1 MTDSIFSA
9 SAKHLYLIDGSGF
22 IFRAYHALPPMTRH
36 DGTPINAVMGFSNML
51 FKLLKDLD
59 DNARPSHLACIFDRA
74 RKTFRNDI
82 YPEYKAHRPP
92 APEDLVP
99 QFPIIHEAVKAFNI
113 PAIDA
118 AGFEADDIIATY
130 ARLAEAEGFTVTI
143 VSSDKDLMQLVGDKI
158 EMFDSMKNRRIGPD
172 EVFEKFGVGP
182 EKVIEVQALSGD
194 AADNVPGVPG
204 VGMET
209 ASIVISRF
217 SLEEILN
224 LNEASLQIVI
234 TLVKKELQQLED
246 DIHSL
251 VGHKFKITSAEETG
265 VAFFETLGLKG
276 GKKNDKGKYKLIN
289 TETLKHMTAEGLEVA
304 AKLME
309 FRRLRKCPNIIEKI
323 RDDADMARISR
334 ELVTLKCDVPD
345 LPDIETLRLKDIDPE
360 TILPFLEEQGF
371 RSLQGKVLSHMDA
384 DVSASYQASATAA
397 PEEIDYETVTTMD
410 QLNRWI
416 SDISAA
422 FQVTIDT
429 ETTSLNAMRAKLVG
443 ISLSIT
449 SGVACYIPLSH
460 KTVVAG
466 ELDFGDNNAPEQLP
480 MDQVLAALKPL
491 LEDPAILKIGQNIK
505 YDYLILSK
513 HDIHISPL
521 DDTMLI
527 SYALD
532 AGVNRHGMDDL
543 AKLHLDHDCIPF
555 KEICGTGK
563 NKITFDQ
570 VPLDKAT
577 DYAAEDADITGR
589 LHRLLK
595 PRLAAEG
602 MTTVY
607 ETLDR
612 PLVGVLAN
620 MEKEG
625 ILVDRAMLHRLSN
638 DFAERLSVLEKE
650 IHQLAGKEFN
660 IASPKQLGE
669 LLFVDM
675 GLPGGKKNKSG
686 GYGTNV
692 DVMEGLAN
700 DGHVL
705 PARVLDWRQL
715 AKLKSTYTDALQNE
729 INADTG
735 RIHTSYSLAST
746 TTGRLSSNDPNLQN
760 IPIRTEE
767 GRKIRRAFI
776 PKAGHKFLAA
786 DYSQIEL
793 RLLAHIADL
802 DSLKQAFRDGIDIHA
817 MTASEVFGVPIEGMD
832 PIVRRQAKAINFGII
847 YGISAFGLA
856 RQLGIGNAE
865 AKQFIET
872 YFERF
877 PGIRTYMEE
886 TKDFCRKHGY
896 VETIF
901 GRRCHI
907 ASINDK
913 NGMRR
918 SFGERAAINA
928 PIQGAAADVIRRA
941 MIQMPEALRSAGLEA
956 KMLLQVHDELVFEVP
971 EDQMDQTIPVVK
983 AVMEGAALPAI
994 EISVPLTVDCGVGNN
1009 WDEAH

>member
-1 MTDSIFSA
+1 MTDSTL
-9 SAKHLYLIDGSGF
+9 KHLYLIDGSGF

-51 FKLLKDLD
+51 FKMLKDLD
-59 DNARPSHLACIFDRA
+59 DAERPSHLACIFDRA

-82 YPEYKAHRPP
+82 YPDYKAHRPP

-99 QFPIIHEAVKAFNI
+99 QFPIIREAVTAFNV
-113 PAIDA
+113 PAIDKE
-118 AGFEADDIIATY
+118 GFEADDIIATY
-130 ARLAEAEGFTVTI
+130 ARDAEAMGFKVTI
-143 VSSDKDLMQLVGDKI
+143 VSSDKDLMQLVGDRVT
-158 EMFDSMKNRRIGPD
+158 MFDSMKNRHIGPA
-172 EVFEKFGVGP
+172 EVVEKFGVGP
-182 EKVIEVQALSGD
+182 DKVIEIQALAGD
-194 AADNVPGVPG
+194 SADNVPGVPG
-204 VGMET
+204 IGVKT
-209 ASIVISRF
+209 AALLI
-217 SLEEILN
+217 
-224 LNEASLQIVI
+224 NEYGDL
-234 TLVKKELQQLED
+234 
-246 DIHSL
+246 
-251 VGHKFKITSAEETG
+251 
-265 VAFFETLGLKG
+265 ETLLARAGEIKQN
-276 GKKNDKGKYKLIN
+276 KRRENLI
-289 TETLKHMTAEGLEVA
+289 
-304 AKLME
+304 E
-309 FRRLRKCPNIIEKI
+309 F
-323 RDDADMARISR
+323 ADLARISR
-334 ELVTLKCDVPD
+334 ELVTLRTDVPD
-345 LPDIETLRLKDIDPE
+345 LPDIDTLTVKDIEAEDV
-360 TILPFLEEQGF
+360 LPFLEEQGF
-371 RSLQGKVLSHMDA
+371 RSLQVKVLSHMGSE
-384 DVSASYQASATAA
+384 VQAAHATSQTVA
-397 PEEIDYETVTTMD
+397 PEVGDIDYETVTTLA
-410 QLNRWI
+410 QLHGWMAEI
-416 SDISAA
+416 TAA
-422 FQVTIDT
+422 YQVTIDT

-449 SGVACYIPLSH
+449 AGKACYIPLAH
-460 KTVVAG
+460 TTVVAG
-466 ELDFGDNNAPEQLP
+466 ELDFGDTAAPDQL
-480 MDQVLAALKPL
+480 DLEEVLSLLKPI
-491 LEDPAILKIGQNIK
+491 LENPAILKIGQNIK
-505 YDYLILSK
+505 YDYLILAK
-513 HDIHISPL
+513 HGIHIQPL
-521 DDTMLI
+521 DDTMLL
-527 SYALD
+527 SYVLD
-532 AGVNRHGMDDL
+532 AGVNHHGMDEL
-543 AKLHLDHDCIPF
+543 AKLHLDHNCIPF
-555 KEICGTGK
+555 KEVCGTGK
-563 NKITFDQ
+563 KQITFDQ

-577 DYAAEDADITGR
+577 DYAAEDADITSR
-589 LHRLLK
+589 LYRLLK

-612 PLVGVLAN
+612 PMVPVLAA
-620 MEKEG
+620 MEQEG
-625 ILVDRAMLHRLSN
+625 ILVDRLILHRLSN
-638 DFAERLSVLEKE
+638 DFAERLGVLKTE
-650 IHQLAGKEFN
+650 IHGLAGREFN

-669 LLFVDM
+669 ILFDEM
-675 GLPGGKKNKSG
+675 GLPGGKKTKSG
-686 GYGTNV
+686 GYSTNV

-705 PARVLDWRQL
+705 PARILDWRQL

-776 PKAGHKFLAA
+776 PKPGHKFLAA

-802 DSLKQAFRDGIDIHA
+802 DSLKAAFRDGIDIHA
-817 MTASEVFGVPIEGMD
+817 MTASQVFGVSIEGMD
-832 PIVRRQAKAINFGII
+832 PLIRRQAKAINFGII

-856 RQLGIGNAE
+856 RQLGISNGE
-865 AKQFIET
+865 AKQFIDT

-877 PGIRTYMEE
+877 PGIRQYMED

-941 MIQMPEALRSAGLEA
+941 MIRMPDALRQAGLDA

-971 EDQMDQTIPVVK
+971 EDQMDRTLPLVK
-983 AVMEGAALPAI
+983 EIMEQAALPAL
-994 EISVPLTVDCGVGNN
+994 EITVPLTVDCGVGDN

>member
-1 MTDSIFSA
+1 MTVSKL
-9 SAKHLYLIDGSGF
+9 KHLYLIDGSGF
-22 IFRAYHALPPMTRH
+22 IFRAFHALPAMTRH

-99 QFPIIHEAVKAFNI
+99 QFAIIREAVEAFNV
-113 PAIDA
+113 PAIDSD
-118 AGFEADDIIATY
+118 GFEADDIIATY
-130 ARLAEAEGFTVTI
+130 ARLAEAEGFIVTI

-158 EMFDSMKNRRIGPD
+158 NMFDGMKNKFIGSD
-172 EVFEKFGVGP
+172 EVFEKFGVAP
-182 EKVIEVQALSGD
+182 DKVIDIQSLAGD
-194 AADNVPGVPG
+194 SSDNVPGVPG
-204 VGMET
+204 IGVKT
-209 ASIVISRF
+209 AALLITEYGDLDCLLARAGEIKQNKRRENLIEFANLARVSR
-217 SLEEILN
+217 
-224 LNEASLQIVI
+224 
-234 TLVKKELQQLED
+234 D
-246 DIHSL
+246 
-251 VGHKFKITSAEETG
+251 
-265 VAFFETLGLKG
+265 
-276 GKKNDKGKYKLIN
+276 
-289 TETLKHMTAEGLEVA
+289 
-304 AKLME
+304 
-309 FRRLRKCPNIIEKI
+309 
-323 RDDADMARISR
+323 
-334 ELVTLKCDVPD
+334 LVTLSTDVPG
-345 LPDIETLRLKDIDPE
+345 LPDLETLAVKDIDAE
-360 TILPFLEEQGF
+360 MILPFLDAQGF
-371 RSLQGKVLSHMDA
+371 RSLQGKVLSHMGPSDPSSLSGIS
-384 DVSASYQASATAA
+384 DISPSDIS
-397 PEEIDYETVTTMD
+397 YETVTTVD
-410 QLNRWI
+410 QLNVWVSQIKR
-416 SDISAA
+416 AH
-422 FQVTIDT
+422 QVTIDT
-429 ETTSLNAMRAKLVG
+429 ETTSLNAMRAQLVG
-443 ISLSIT
+443 ISLSIET
-449 SGVACYIPLSH
+449 GKACYIPLNH
-460 KTVVAG
+460 KKAASG
-466 ELDFGDNNAPEQLP
+466 ELDFGDNSDPVQLP
-480 MDQVLAALKPL
+480 LDVVIGALKPL
-491 LEDPAILKIGQNIK
+491 LENPALLKIGQNIK

-513 HDIHISPL
+513 YGIHISPL
-521 DDTMLI
+521 DDTMLL

-532 AGVNRHGMDDL
+532 AGSHHHGMDEL
-543 AKLHLDHDCIPF
+543 AKRHLDHDCIPF
-555 KEICGTGK
+555 KDVCGTGK
-563 NKITFDQ
+563 AKITFDQ
-570 VPLDKAT
+570 VDIEAAT
-577 DYAAEDADITGR
+577 HYAAEDADITGR

-595 PRLAAEG
+595 PRLSDEG

-607 ETLDR
+607 ESLDR
-612 PLVGVLAN
+612 PLVPVIAA

-625 ILVDRAMLHRLSN
+625 ILVDRHILSRLSN
-638 DFAERLSVLEKE
+638 DFAERLSILEKE
-650 IHQLAGKEFN
+650 IHGLAGHDFN

-669 LLFVDM
+669 ILFGEM

-686 GYGTNV
+686 GYSTNV
-692 DVMEGLAN
+692 DVMEGLAAS
-700 DGHVL
+700 GHDM

-729 INADTG
+729 INKDTG

-760 IPIRTEE
+760 IPIKSEE

-776 PKAGHKFLAA
+776 AKAGHKLLAA

-817 MTASEVFGVPIEGMD
+817 MTASQVFGLPIEGMD
-832 PIVRRQAKAINFGII
+832 PAVRRQAKAINFGII

-856 RQLGIGNAE
+856 RQLGIGNGE

-877 PGIRTYMEE
+877 PGIRQYMEE
-886 TKDFCRKHGY
+886 TKDFCRRHGY

-913 NGMRR
+913 NGMQR

-928 PIQGAAADVIRRA
+928 PIQGAAADVIKRA
-941 MIQMPEALRSAGLEA
+941 MIHMQPAMDKAGLDA

-971 EDQMDQTIPVVK
+971 DDQLDRTMPLVK
-983 AVMEGAALPAI
+983 NIMEKAALPAI
-994 EISVPLTVDCGVGNN
+994 EISVPLTVDCGTGNN

>member
-1 MTDSIFSA
+1 MTDSILGA
-9 SAKHLYLIDGSGF
+9 SDKHLYLIDGSGF
-22 IFRAYHALPPMTRH
+22 IFRAYHAIPYMSRD
-36 DGTPINAVMGFSNML
+36 DGTPINAVMGFCNML
-51 FKLLKDLD
+51 FKMLKDLD
-59 DNARPSHLACIFDRA
+59 DGERPSHLACIFDRA

-82 YPEYKAHRPP
+82 YADYKAHRPP
-92 APEDLVP
+92 APDDLVP
-99 QFPIIHEAVKAFNI
+99 QFPIIREAVTAFNV
-113 PAIDA
+113 PAIDME
-118 AGFEADDIIATY
+118 GFEADDIIATY
-130 ARLAEAEGFTVTI
+130 ARQAEAQGFQVTI

-158 EMFDSMKNRRIGPD
+158 DMFDSMKNRHIGPA

-182 EKVIEVQALSGD
+182 EKVIEIQALAGD
-194 AADNVPGVPG
+194 SADNVPGVPG
-204 VGMET
+204 IGVKT
-209 ASIVISRF
+209 AAQLITEYGDLD
-217 SLEEILN
+217 SLLERAGEIKQTKRREN
-224 LNEASLQIVI
+224 LI
-234 TLVKKELQQLED
+234 
-246 DIHSL
+246 
-251 VGHKFKITSAEETG
+251 
-265 VAFFETLGLKG
+265 
-276 GKKNDKGKYKLIN
+276 
-289 TETLKHMTAEGLEVA
+289 
-304 AKLME
+304 E
-309 FRRLRKCPNIIEKI
+309 F
-323 RDDADMARISR
+323 ADMARISR
-334 ELVTLKCDVPD
+334 ELVTLSTDVPN
-345 LPDIETLRLKDIDPE
+345 LPDIDTLELNDIDVDAA
-360 TILPFLEEQGF
+360 LPFLEEQGF
-371 RSLQGKVLSHMDA
+371 RSLSAKVLSHMGSDA
-384 DVSASYQASATAA
+384 PISYRATPE
-397 PEEIDYETVTTMD
+397 PEEVEYETVTTMD

-416 SDISAA
+416 KDISAA

-443 ISLSIT
+443 ISLSIE
-449 SGVACYIPLSH
+449 SGRACYIPLGH
-460 KTVVAG
+460 RTVIAG
-466 ELDFGDNNAPEQLP
+466 ELDFGDNSGPEQLP
-480 MDQVLAALKPL
+480 MDQVLAALKPI
-491 LEDPAILKIGQNIK
+491 LEDQAILKIGQNIK

-532 AGVNRHGMDDL
+532 AGVHHHGMDEL
-543 AKLHLDHDCIPF
+543 AKLHLGHDCIPF

-595 PRLAAEG
+595 PRLAKEG

-612 PLVGVLAN
+612 PLAAVLAG

-625 ILVDRAMLHRLSN
+625 ILVDRQMLHRLSN
-638 DFAERLSVLEKE
+638 DFAERLAVLEKE
-650 IHQLAGKEFN
+650 IHSLAGHEFN

-669 LLFVDM
+669 ILFGEM
-675 GLPGGKKNKSG
+675 GLSGGKKNKSG
-686 GYGTNV
+686 GYSTNV
-692 DVMEGLAN
+692 DVMEGLAA
-700 DGHVL
+700 DGHEM

-729 INADTG
+729 INAGTG

-767 GRKIRRAFI
+767 GRKIRQAFI

-793 RLLAHIADL
+793 RLLAHIAEL

-832 PIVRRQAKAINFGII
+832 PSVRRQAKAINFGII

-856 RQLGIGNAE
+856 RQLGIGNGE

-886 TKDFCRKHGY
+886 TKDFCRKNGY

-907 ASINDK
+907 ASINEK

-941 MIQMPEALRSAGLEA
+941 MIKMPDALRDAGLDA

-971 EDQMDQTIPVVK
+971 EDQMEKTIPIVK
-983 AVMEGAALPAI
+983 NVMEQAALPAV
-994 EISVPLTVDCGVGNN
+994 EITVPLTVDCGVGDN

>member
-1 MTDSIFSA
+1 MTVSKL
-9 SAKHLYLIDGSGF
+9 KHLYLIDGSGF
-22 IFRAYHALPPMTRH
+22 IFRAFHALPPMTRH
-36 DGTPINAVMGFSNML
+36 DGTPINAVLGFSNML
-51 FKLLKDLD
+51 FKLLKDLN
-59 DNARPSHLACIFDRA
+59 DNERPSHLACIFDRA

-82 YPEYKAHRPP
+82 YPDYKANRPP
-92 APEDLVP
+92 APDDLVP
-99 QFPIIHEAVKAFNI
+99 QFPIIRAAVDAFNVS
-113 PAIDA
+113 AIDSD
-118 AGFEADDIIATY
+118 GFEADDIIATY
-130 ARLAEAEGFTVTI
+130 ARDAQKQGFKVTI

-158 EMFDSMKNRRIGPD
+158 SMFDSMKNKHIGPE

-182 EKVIEVQALSGD
+182 EKVIEIQALAGD
-194 AADNVPGVPG
+194 SSDNVPGVPG
-204 VGMET
+204 IGVKT
-209 ASIVISRF
+209 AALLINEYGDLD
-217 SLEEILN
+217 SLLARAGEIKQN
-224 LNEASLQIVI
+224 KRRE
-234 TLVKKELQQLED
+234 
-246 DIHSL
+246 
-251 VGHKFKITSAEETG
+251 
-265 VAFFETLGLKG
+265 
-276 GKKNDKGKYKLIN
+276 KLI
-289 TETLKHMTAEGLEVA
+289 
-304 AKLME
+304 E
-309 FRRLRKCPNIIEKI
+309 F
-323 RDDADMARISR
+323 ADMARISR
-334 ELVTLKCDVPD
+334 ELVTLSTDVPD
-345 LPDIETLRLKDIDPE
+345 LPELETLAVQDIDAE
-360 TILPFLEEQGF
+360 NILPFLEEQGF
-371 RSLQGKVLSHMDA
+371 RNLQVKLLSHMSDYDIPGNIMIP
-384 DVSASYQASATAA
+384 DVIPSDDIS
-397 PEEIDYETVTTMD
+397 YETVTTLD

-416 SDISAA
+416 SDIKRS
-422 FQVTIDT
+422 FQVAIDT
-429 ETTSLNAMRAKLVG
+429 ETTSLNAMGAELVG
-443 ISLSIT
+443 ISLSIQ
-449 SGVACYIPLSH
+449 SGKACYIPLGHRAALS
-460 KTVVAG
+460 G
-466 ELDFGDNNAPEQLP
+466 EFDFGDSKAPEQLP
-480 MDQVLAALKPL
+480 MDQVLAALKEI

-505 YDYLILSK
+505 YDYLILAK
-513 HDIHISPL
+513 HGIQISPL
-521 DDTMLI
+521 DDTMLL

-532 AGVNRHGMDDL
+532 AGRHHHGMDEL

-570 VPLDKAT
+570 VAVAAAT

-589 LHRLLK
+589 LHRMLK
-595 PRLAAEG
+595 PRLADEG

-612 PLVGVLAN
+612 PLVPVIAA
-620 MEKEG
+620 MEREG
-625 ILVDRAMLHRLSN
+625 ILVDRQMLSRLSN

-650 IHQLAGKEFN
+650 IHGLAGHEFN

-669 LLFVDM
+669 ILFGEM

-686 GYGTNV
+686 GYSTNV

-700 DGHVL
+700 SGHEM

-715 AKLKSTYTDALQNE
+715 AKLKSTYTDALQND
-729 INADTG
+729 INQDTG

-767 GRKIRRAFI
+767 GRKIRQAFI

-802 DSLKQAFRDGIDIHA
+802 GSLKQAFRDGIDIHA

-832 PIVRRQAKAINFGII
+832 PAVRRQAKAINFGII

-856 RQLGIGNAE
+856 RQLGIGNGE

-877 PGIRTYMEE
+877 PGIRHYMEE
-886 TKDFCRKHGY
+886 TKDFCRRHGY

-913 NGMRR
+913 NGMQR

-928 PIQGAAADVIRRA
+928 PIQGAAADVIKRA
-941 MIQMPEALRSAGLEA
+941 MSRMQPALDEAGLDA

-971 EDQMDQTIPVVK
+971 EDQVDQTIPLVK
-983 AVMEGAALPAI
+983 AVMEKAALPAL
-994 EISVPLTVDCGVGNN
+994 EISVPLTVDCGVGDN

>member
-1 MTDSIFSA
+1 MTVSKL
-9 SAKHLYLIDGSGF
+9 KHLYLIDGSGF
-22 IFRAYHALPPMTRH
+22 IFRAFHALPPMTRH
-36 DGTPINAVMGFSNML
+36 DGTPINAVLGFSNML

-59 DNARPSHLACIFDRA
+59 DNERPSHLACIFDRA

-82 YPEYKAHRPP
+82 YPDYKAHRPP
-92 APEDLVP
+92 APDDLVP
-99 QFPIIHEAVKAFNI
+99 QFPIIHEAVKAFNV
-113 PAIDA
+113 PAIDRD
-118 AGFEADDIIATY
+118 GFEADDIIATY
-130 ARLAEAEGFTVTI
+130 ARDAEKQGFKVTI

-158 EMFDSMKNRRIGPD
+158 TMFDSMKNKHIGPD

-182 EKVIEVQALSGD
+182 EKVIEIQALAGD
-194 AADNVPGVPG
+194 SSDNVPGVPG
-204 VGMET
+204 VGVKT
-209 ASIVISRF
+209 AALLINEYGDLD
-217 SLEEILN
+217 SLLARAGEIKQN
-224 LNEASLQIVI
+224 KRRE
-234 TLVKKELQQLED
+234 
-246 DIHSL
+246 
-251 VGHKFKITSAEETG
+251 
-265 VAFFETLGLKG
+265 
-276 GKKNDKGKYKLIN
+276 KLI
-289 TETLKHMTAEGLEVA
+289 
-304 AKLME
+304 E
-309 FRRLRKCPNIIEKI
+309 F
-323 RDDADMARISR
+323 ADMARISR
-334 ELVTLKCDVPD
+334 ELVTLSTDVPD
-345 LPDIETLRLKDIDPE
+345 LPEIATLAVQDIDAE
-360 TILPFLEEQGF
+360 NILPFLEEQGF
-371 RSLQGKVLSHMDA
+371 RSLQVKVLSHMSDYDIPSNVLA
-384 DVSASYQASATAA
+384 NIPANIMV
-397 PEEIDYETVTTMD
+397 PEVISSEDIAYETVTTMD

-416 SDISAA
+416 RDIKRS
-422 FQVTIDT
+422 FQVAIDT
-429 ETTSLNAMRAKLVG
+429 ETTSLNAMRAELVG
-443 ISLSIT
+443 ISLSILP
-449 SGVACYIPLSH
+449 GKACYIPLSH
-460 KTVVAG
+460 RTVTSG
-466 ELDFGDNNAPEQLP
+466 EFDFGDSKAPEQLP
-480 MDQVLAALKPL
+480 MDQVLAALKPI
-491 LEDPAILKIGQNIK
+491 LEDPVILKIGQNIK
-505 YDYLILSK
+505 YDYLILAK
-513 HDIHISPL
+513 HGIEISPL
-521 DDTMLI
+521 DDTMLL

-532 AGVNRHGMDDL
+532 AGSHHHGMDEL
-543 AKLHLDHDCIPF
+543 AKLHLNHDCIPF

-570 VPLDKAT
+570 VAVAAAT

-595 PRLAAEG
+595 PRLADEG

-612 PLVGVLAN
+612 PLVPVIAA

-625 ILVDRAMLHRLSN
+625 ILVDRQMLSRLSN

-650 IHQLAGKEFN
+650 IHGLAGHEFN
-660 IASPKQLGE
+660 IGSPKQLGE
-669 LLFVDM
+669 ILFGEM
-675 GLPGGKKNKSG
+675 GLPGAKKNKSG
-686 GYGTNV
+686 GYSTNV

-700 DGHVL
+700 AGHEF

-715 AKLKSTYTDALQNE
+715 AKLKSTYTDALQND
-729 INADTG
+729 INQDTG

-767 GRKIRRAFI
+767 GRKIRQAFI

-802 DSLKQAFRDGIDIHA
+802 GSLKQAFRDGVDIHT
-817 MTASEVFGVPIEGMD
+817 MTASEVFGVPIDGMD
-832 PIVRRQAKAINFGII
+832 PAVRRQAKAINFGII

-886 TKDFCRKHGY
+886 TKDFCRRHGY

-913 NGMRR
+913 NGMQRA
-918 SFGERAAINA
+918 FGERAAINA
-928 PIQGAAADVIRRA
+928 PIQGAAADVIKRA
-941 MIQMPEALRSAGLEA
+941 MTHMGPALGKAGLGA

-971 EDQMDQTIPVVK
+971 EDQMDQTIPLVK
-983 AVMEGAALPAI
+983 AVMEKAALPAL
-994 EISVPLTVDCGVGNN
+994 EISVPLTVDCGVGDN

>member
-1 MTDSIFSA
+1 MTDSPLGA

-59 DNARPSHLACIFDRA
+59 DGERPSHLACIFDRA

-82 YPEYKAHRPP
+82 YPDYKAHRPP
-92 APEDLVP
+92 APDDLVP
-99 QFPIIHEAVKAFNI
+99 QFAIIREAVTAFNV
-113 PAIDA
+113 PAIDSN
-118 AGFEADDIIATY
+118 GFEADDIIATY
-130 ARLAEAEGFTVTI
+130 ARRAEASGFKVTI
-143 VSSDKDLMQLVGDKI
+143 VSSDKDLMQLVGAQVT
-158 EMFDSMKNRRIGPD
+158 MFDSMKNRHIGPD
-172 EVFEKFGVGP
+172 EVFEKFGVIP
-182 EKVIEVQALSGD
+182 DKVIEIQALAGD
-194 AADNVPGVPG
+194 SSDNVPGVPG
-204 VGMET
+204 IGVKT
-209 ASIVISRF
+209 AAQLILEYGDLD
-217 SLEEILN
+217 SLLARAEEIKQPKRRQN
-224 LNEASLQIVI
+224 LI
-234 TLVKKELQQLED
+234 
-246 DIHSL
+246 
-251 VGHKFKITSAEETG
+251 
-265 VAFFETLGLKG
+265 
-276 GKKNDKGKYKLIN
+276 
-289 TETLKHMTAEGLEVA
+289 
-304 AKLME
+304 E
-309 FRRLRKCPNIIEKI
+309 F
-323 RDDADMARISR
+323 ADMARISL
-334 ELVTLKCDVPD
+334 ELVTLKQDVAG
-345 LPDIETLRLKDIDPE
+345 LPDIDSLAVKDIDPE
-360 TILPFLEEQGF
+360 AVLSFLEEQGF
-371 RSLQGKVLSHMDA
+371 RSLTNKVLSHMGS
-384 DVSASYQASATAA
+384 DVPETYQAAAA
-397 PEEIDYETVTTMD
+397 PTEVAYETVTTMD
-410 QLNRWI
+410 QLDRWI
-416 SDISAA
+416 TDIRAA
-422 FQVTIDT
+422 YQVTIDT
-429 ETTSLNAMRAKLVG
+429 ETTSLNAMRARLVG
-443 ISLSIT
+443 ISLSIEA
-449 SGVACYIPLSH
+449 GRACYIPLAHTS
-460 KTVVAG
+460 VVEG
-466 ELDFGDNNAPEQLP
+466 ELDFGDNKGPEQLP
-480 MDQVLAALKPL
+480 MEEVLATLEPV

-505 YDYLILSK
+505 YDYLILAK
-513 HDIHISPL
+513 LGIHISPL

-532 AGVNRHGMDDL
+532 AGRHHHGMDEL
-543 AKLHLDHDCIPF
+543 AKRHLDHDCIPF

-563 NKITFDQ
+563 NKITFDK

-595 PRLAAEG
+595 PRLVDEG
-602 MTTVY
+602 MMTVY
-607 ETLDR
+607 ETMDR
-612 PLVGVLAN
+612 PLAAVLAA
-620 MEKEG
+620 MEQEG
-625 ILVDRAMLHRLSN
+625 ILVDRQMLHRLSN
-638 DFAERLSVLEKE
+638 DFAERLGVLETE
-650 IHQLAGKEFN
+650 IHGLAGREFN

-669 LLFVDM
+669 ILFDEM
-675 GLPGGKKNKSG
+675 GLSGGKKNKSG
-686 GYGTNV
+686 GYSTNV
-692 DVMEGLAN
+692 DVMEGLAAE
-700 DGHVL
+700 GYEL

-715 AKLKSTYTDALQNE
+715 AKLKSTYTDALQDQ

-746 TTGRLSSNDPNLQN
+746 TTGRLASNDPNLQN

-767 GRKIRRAFI
+767 GRKIRKAFI

-802 DSLKQAFRDGIDIHA
+802 DSLKQAFREGIDIHA
-817 MTASEVFGVPIEGMD
+817 MTASQVFGVPIEGMD
-832 PIVRRQAKAINFGII
+832 PAVRRQAKAINFGII

-865 AKQFIET
+865 AKQFIDT

-877 PGIRTYMEE
+877 PGIRQYMED
-886 TKDFCRKHGY
+886 TKDFCRRHGY

-941 MIQMPEALRSAGLEA
+941 MIQMPDALEGAGLSA

-971 EDQMDQTIPVVK
+971 EAEVDRTIPVVK
-983 AVMEGAALPAI
+983 EIMEKAALPAI
-994 EISVPLTVDCGVGNN
+994 EISVPLTVDCGVGDN

>member
-1 MTDSIFSA
+1 MTDSIASA

-22 IFRAYHALPPMTRH
+22 IFRAYYALPYMSRD
-36 DGTPINAVMGFSNML
+36 DGTPTNAVMGFCNML
-51 FKLLKDLD
+51 FKLIKDLND
-59 DNARPSHLACIFDRA
+59 GERPSHLACIFDRA

-99 QFPIIHEAVKAFNI
+99 QFPIIHEAVTAFNV

-118 AGFEADDIIATY
+118 HGFEADDIIATY
-130 ARLAEAEGFTVTI
+130 ARQAEAQGFQVTI

-158 EMFDSMKNRRIGPD
+158 DMFDSMKNRHIGP
-172 EVFEKFGVGP
+172 EQVLEKFGVGP
-182 EKVIEVQALSGD
+182 EKVIEIQALAGD
-194 AADNVPGVPG
+194 SADNVPGVPG
-204 VGMET
+204 
-209 ASIVISRF
+209 I
-217 SLEEILN
+217 
-224 LNEASLQIVI
+224 
-234 TLVKKELQQLED
+234 
-246 DIHSL
+246 
-251 VGHKFKITSAEETG
+251 
-265 VAFFETLGLKG
+265 GLKTAAQLITEYG
-276 GKKNDKGKYKLIN
+276 DLDSLLDRAGEIKQPKRREKLI
-289 TETLKHMTAEGLEVA
+289 
-304 AKLME
+304 E
-309 FRRLRKCPNIIEKI
+309 F
-323 RDDADMARISR
+323 ADMARVSR
-334 ELVTLKCDVPD
+334 ELVTLSTDVPD
-345 LPDIETLRLKDIDPE
+345 LPDIDTLKLKDIEAE
-360 TILPFLEEQGF
+360 TVLPFLEEQGF
-371 RSLQGKVLSHMDA
+371 RSLAVKVLSHMGNDA
-384 DVSASYQASATAA
+384 PAILQAA
-397 PEEIDYETVTTMD
+397 PEPAEVDYETVTTLD
-410 QLNRWI
+410 QLKHWI
-416 SDISAA
+416 RDISAA
-422 FQVTIDT
+422 YQVTIDT

-443 ISLSIT
+443 ISLSIEA
-449 SGVACYIPLSH
+449 GKACYIPLGH
-460 KTVVAG
+460 TTAVAG
-466 ELDFGDNNAPEQLP
+466 ELDFGDNSAPEQLP
-480 MDQVLAALKPL
+480 KNQVLGLLKPL
-491 LEDPAILKIGQNIK
+491 LENSAILKIGQNIK

-532 AGVNRHGMDDL
+532 AGVHHHGMDEL

-595 PRLAAEG
+595 PRLADEG

-612 PLVGVLAN
+612 PLAAVLAG

-638 DFAERLSVLEKE
+638 DFAERLAVLEKE
-650 IHQLAGKEFN
+650 IHDLAGHEFN

-669 LLFVDM
+669 ILFGEM

-686 GYGTNV
+686 GYSTNV
-692 DVMEGLAN
+692 DVMEGLAAE
-700 DGHVL
+700 GHEM

-729 INADTG
+729 INPDTG

-767 GRKIRRAFI
+767 GRKIRQAFI
-776 PKAGHKFLAA
+776 PKEGHKFLAA

-793 RLLAHIADL
+793 RLLAHIAGL
-802 DSLKQAFRDGIDIHA
+802 DSLKQAFHDGIDIHA
-817 MTASEVFGVPIEGMD
+817 MTASQVFGVPIEGMD

-847 YGISAFGLA
+847 YGISSFGLA
-856 RQLGIGNAE
+856 RQLGIGRTE
-865 AKQFIET
+865 AKQFIDT

-877 PGIRTYMEE
+877 PGIQTYMEE
-886 TKDFCRKHGY
+886 TKDFCRTHGY

-941 MIQMPEALRSAGLEA
+941 MIKMPGALRDAGLDA

-971 EDQMDQTIPVVK
+971 QNQMEQTIPLVRRI
-983 AVMEGAALPAI
+983 MENAALPAI
-994 EISVPLTVDCGVGNN
+994 EITVPLTVDCGAGDN

>member
-1 MTDSIFSA
+1 MTVSKL
-9 SAKHLYLIDGSGF
+9 KHLYLIDGSGF
-22 IFRAYHALPPMTRH
+22 IFRAFHALPPMTRH
-36 DGTPINAVMGFSNML
+36 DGTPINAVLGFSNML
-51 FKLLKDLD
+51 FKLLKDLN
-59 DNARPSHLACIFDRA
+59 DNERPSHLACIFDRA

-82 YPEYKAHRPP
+82 YPDYKANRPP
-92 APEDLVP
+92 APDDLVP
-99 QFPIIHEAVKAFNI
+99 QFPIIRAAVDAFNVS
-113 PAIDA
+113 AIDSD
-118 AGFEADDIIATY
+118 GFEADDIIATY
-130 ARLAEAEGFTVTI
+130 ARDAQKQGFKVTI

-158 EMFDSMKNRRIGPD
+158 SMFDSMKNKHIGPD

-182 EKVIEVQALSGD
+182 EKVIEIQALAGD
-194 AADNVPGVPG
+194 SSDNVPGVPG
-204 VGMET
+204 IGVKT
-209 ASIVISRF
+209 AALLINEYGDLD
-217 SLEEILN
+217 SLLARAGEIKQN
-224 LNEASLQIVI
+224 KRRE
-234 TLVKKELQQLED
+234 
-246 DIHSL
+246 
-251 VGHKFKITSAEETG
+251 
-265 VAFFETLGLKG
+265 
-276 GKKNDKGKYKLIN
+276 KLI
-289 TETLKHMTAEGLEVA
+289 
-304 AKLME
+304 E
-309 FRRLRKCPNIIEKI
+309 F
-323 RDDADMARISR
+323 ADMARISR
-334 ELVTLKCDVPD
+334 ELVTLSTDVPD
-345 LPDIETLRLKDIDPE
+345 LPELETLAVQDIDAE
-360 TILPFLEEQGF
+360 NILPFLEEQGF
-371 RSLQGKVLSHMDA
+371 RNLQVKLLSHMSDYDIPGNIMIP
-384 DVSASYQASATAA
+384 DVIPSDDIS
-397 PEEIDYETVTTMD
+397 YETVTTMD
-410 QLNRWI
+410 QLDRWI
-416 SDISAA
+416 SDIKRS
-422 FQVTIDT
+422 FQVAIDT
-429 ETTSLNAMRAKLVG
+429 ETTSLNAMRAELVG
-443 ISLSIT
+443 ISLSIQP
-449 SGVACYIPLSH
+449 GKACYIPLGHRAALS
-460 KTVVAG
+460 G
-466 ELDFGDNNAPEQLP
+466 EFDFGDSKAPEQLP
-480 MDQVLAALKPL
+480 MDQVLAALKEI

-505 YDYLILSK
+505 YDYIILAK
-513 HDIHISPL
+513 HGIQVSPL
-521 DDTMLI
+521 DDTMLL

-532 AGVNRHGMDDL
+532 AGRHHHGMDEL

-570 VPLDKAT
+570 VPVAAAT

-589 LHRLLK
+589 LHRMLK
-595 PRLAAEG
+595 PRLADEG

-612 PLVGVLAN
+612 PLVPVIAA
-620 MEKEG
+620 MEMEG
-625 ILVDRAMLHRLSN
+625 ILVDRQMLSRLSN

-650 IHQLAGKEFN
+650 IHGLAGHEFN

-669 LLFVDM
+669 ILFGEM

-686 GYGTNV
+686 GYSTNV

-700 DGHVL
+700 SGHEM

-729 INADTG
+729 INQDTG

-767 GRKIRRAFI
+767 GRKIRQAFI

-802 DSLKQAFRDGIDIHA
+802 GSLKQAFRDGIDIHA

-832 PIVRRQAKAINFGII
+832 PAVRRQAKAINFGII

-856 RQLGIGNAE
+856 RQLGIGNGE

-877 PGIRTYMEE
+877 PGIRHYMEE
-886 TKDFCRKHGY
+886 TKDFCRRHGY

-913 NGMRR
+913 NGMQR

-928 PIQGAAADVIRRA
+928 PIQGAAADVIKRA
-941 MIQMPEALRSAGLEA
+941 MSHMQPALDKAGLDA

-971 EDQMDQTIPVVK
+971 EDQVDQTIPLVK
-983 AVMEGAALPAI
+983 AVMEKAALPAL
-994 EISVPLTVDCGVGNN
+994 EISVPLTVDCGVGDN

>member
-1 MTDSIFSA
+1 MTVSKL
-9 SAKHLYLIDGSGF
+9 KHLYLVDGSGF
-22 IFRAYHALPPMTRH
+22 IFRAFHALPPMTRH
-36 DGTPINAVMGFSNML
+36 DGTPINAVLGFSNML

-59 DNARPSHLACIFDRA
+59 DNDRPSHLACIFDRA

-82 YPEYKAHRPP
+82 YADYKAHRPP
-92 APEDLVP
+92 APDDLVP
-99 QFPIIHEAVKAFNI
+99 QFPIIRKAVTAFNV
-113 PAIDA
+113 PAIDSD
-118 AGFEADDIIATY
+118 GFEADDIIATY
-130 ARLAEAEGFTVTI
+130 ARRAEAEGFEVTI

-158 EMFDSMKNRRIGPD
+158 NLFDSMKNKHIGPD
-172 EVFEKFGVGP
+172 EVFEKFGAGP
-182 EKVIEVQALSGD
+182 EKVIEIQALAGD
-194 AADNVPGVPG
+194 SSDNVPGVPG
-204 VGMET
+204 IGVKT
-209 ASIVISRF
+209 AAQLLDEYGDLD
-217 SLEEILN
+217 SLLARAGEIKQTKRR
-224 LNEASLQIVI
+224 E
-234 TLVKKELQQLED
+234 
-246 DIHSL
+246 
-251 VGHKFKITSAEETG
+251 
-265 VAFFETLGLKG
+265 
-276 GKKNDKGKYKLIN
+276 KLI
-289 TETLKHMTAEGLEVA
+289 
-304 AKLME
+304 E
-309 FRRLRKCPNIIEKI
+309 F
-323 RDDADMARISR
+323 ADMARISR
-334 ELVTLKCDVPD
+334 ELVTLSTDVPG
-345 LPDIETLRLKDIDPE
+345 LPDIDSLAVQDIDAE
-360 TILPFLEEQGF
+360 NILPFLEEQGF
-371 RSLQGKVLSHMDA
+371 RSLQVKVLSHMDDGDMPANITLPETIAA
-384 DVSASYQASATAA
+384 DGIS
-397 PEEIDYETVTTMD
+397 YETVTTMD
-410 QLNRWI
+410 QLSRWVSEINR
-416 SDISAA
+416 AY
-422 FQVTIDT
+422 QVSIDT
-429 ETTSLNAMRAKLVG
+429 ETTSLNAMRAQLVG
-443 ISLSIT
+443 ISLSIEA
-449 SGVACYIPLSH
+449 GKACYIPLGH
-460 KTVVAG
+460 RAVASG
-466 ELDFGDNNAPEQLP
+466 ELDFGDNGDPEQLP
-480 MDQVLAALKPL
+480 MDQVLTTLKPI

-505 YDYLILSK
+505 YDYLILAK
-513 HDIHISPL
+513 HGLHISPL
-521 DDTMLI
+521 DDTMVI

-532 AGVNRHGMDDL
+532 AGRHHHGMDEL

-570 VPLDKAT
+570 VPVEKAT

-595 PRLAAEG
+595 PRLADEG

-612 PLVGVLAN
+612 PLAAVIAA

-625 ILVDRAMLHRLSN
+625 ILVDRQMLNRLSN
-638 DFAERLSVLEKE
+638 DFAERLVVLEKE
-650 IHQLAGKEFN
+650 IHGLAGHEFN

-669 LLFVDM
+669 ILFGEM

-686 GYGTNV
+686 GYSTNV

-700 DGHVL
+700 DGHEL
-705 PARVLDWRQL
+705 PRRVLDWRQL

-802 DSLKQAFRDGIDIHA
+802 DSLKQAFRDGTDIHA
-817 MTASEVFGVPIEGMD
+817 MTASEVFGVPIDGMD
-832 PIVRRQAKAINFGII
+832 PLIRRQAKAINFGII

-877 PGIRTYMEE
+877 PGIRHYMEE
-886 TKDFCRKHGY
+886 TKDFCRRHGY

-913 NGMRR
+913 NGMQR

-941 MIQMPEALRSAGLEA
+941 MIHMPPALAAAGLDA
-956 KMLLQVHDELVFEVP
+956 RMLLQVHDELVFEVP
-971 EDQMDQTIPVVK
+971 EDQIDHTIPLVK
-983 AVMEGAALPAI
+983 SVMEKAALPAI
-994 EISVPLTVDCGVGNN
+994 EITVPLTVDCGIGDN

>member
-1 MTDSIFSA
+1 MTDTTLSA

-36 DGTPINAVMGFSNML
+36 DGTPINAVMGFSNMM

-59 DNARPSHLACIFDRA
+59 DSERPSHLACIFDRA

-82 YPEYKAHRPP
+82 YADYKAHRPP

-118 AGFEADDIIATY
+118 GGFEADDIIATY

-158 EMFDSMKNRRIGPD
+158 EMFDSMKNRHIGPE

-182 EKVIEVQALSGD
+182 EKVIEIQALAGD
-194 AADNVPGVPG
+194 SADNVPGVPG
-204 VGMET
+204 IGVKT
-209 ASIVISRF
+209 AAQLITEYGDLE
-217 SLEEILN
+217 SLLARAGEIKQPKRRQN
-224 LNEASLQIVI
+224 LIEFADLARVSL
-234 TLVKKELQQLED
+234 
-246 DIHSL
+246 
-251 VGHKFKITSAEETG
+251 
-265 VAFFETLGLKG
+265 
-276 GKKNDKGKYKLIN
+276 
-289 TETLKHMTAEGLEVA
+289 
-304 AKLME
+304 
-309 FRRLRKCPNIIEKI
+309 
-323 RDDADMARISR
+323 
-334 ELVTLKCDVPD
+334 ELVTLRTDVPD
-345 LPDIETLRLKDIDPE
+345 LPDLESLRLRDIEAE
-360 TILPFLEEQGF
+360 TVLPFLEEQGF
-371 RSLQGKVLSHMDA
+371 RSLQAKVLSHMGADA
-384 DVSASYQASATAA
+384 PASYQANSEPT
-397 PEEIDYETVTTMD
+397 EIEYETVTTME
-410 QLNRWI
+410 QLKRWI
-416 SDISAA
+416 KEISAA
-422 FQVTIDT
+422 YQVTIDT

-443 ISLSIT
+443 ISLSIK
-449 SGVACYIPLSH
+449 SGVACYIPLAH
-460 KTVVAG
+460 RTVVAG
-466 ELDFGDNNAPEQLP
+466 ELDFGDNNDPEQLP
-480 MDQVLAALKPL
+480 MDQVLSALKPL
-491 LEDPAILKIGQNIK
+491 LENPSILKIGQNIK

-521 DDTMLI
+521 DDTMLL
-527 SYALD
+527 SYVLD
-532 AGVNRHGMDDL
+532 AGVNHHGMDEL
-543 AKLHLDHDCIPF
+543 AKVHLDHKCIPF

-595 PRLAAEG
+595 PRLADEG

-612 PLVGVLAN
+612 PMVSVLAN

-625 ILVDRAMLHRLSN
+625 ILVDRQMLHRLSN

-650 IHQLAGKEFN
+650 IHELAGKEFN

-669 LLFVDM
+669 ILFGDM

-686 GYGTNV
+686 GYSTNV

-700 DGHVL
+700 DGHAM
-705 PARVLDWRQL
+705 PGRVLDWRQL

-817 MTASEVFGVPIEGMD
+817 MTASQVFGVPIEGMD
-832 PIVRRQAKAINFGII
+832 PLVRRQAKAINFGII

-856 RQLGIGNAE
+856 RQLNISNGE

-877 PGIRTYMEE
+877 PGIRSYMEE
-886 TKDFCRKHGY
+886 TKDFCRKNGY

-941 MIQMPEALRSAGLEA
+941 MIRMPDALRAAGLDA

-971 EDQMDQTIPVVK
+971 EDQMEKTIPIVK
-983 AVMEGAALPAI
+983 NVMEMAAMPAI
-994 EISVPLTVDCGVGNN
+994 EITVPLTVDCGVGNN

>member
-1 MTDSIFSA
+1 MANSTTDGHS
-9 SAKHLYLIDGSGF
+9 KHLYLIDASGF

-36 DGTPINAVMGFSNML
+36 DGTPINAVLGFSNML

-59 DNARPSHLACIFDRA
+59 DNERPSHLACIFDMA

-82 YPEYKAHRPP
+82 YPDYKAHRPP
-92 APEDLVP
+92 APEDLVH
-99 QFPIIHEAVKAFNI
+99 QFSIIREAVAAFNV
-113 PAIDA
+113 PAIDS

-130 ARLAEAEGFTVTI
+130 ARDAEEQGYVVTI

-158 EMFDSMKNRRIGPD
+158 TMFDSMKNRHIGPD

-182 EKVIEVQALSGD
+182 EKVIEIQALAGD
-194 AADNVPGVPG
+194 SADNVPGVPG
-204 VGMET
+204 IGVKT
-209 ASIVISRF
+209 AAQLITEYGDLD
-217 SLEEILN
+217 SLLARAGEIKQPKRREKL
-224 LNEASLQIVI
+224 
-234 TLVKKELQQLED
+234 LE
-246 DIHSL
+246 
-251 VGHKFKITSAEETG
+251 
-265 VAFFETLGLKG
+265 
-276 GKKNDKGKYKLIN
+276 N
-289 TETLKHMTAEGLEVA
+289 
-304 AKLME
+304 
-309 FRRLRKCPNIIEKI
+309 
-323 RDDADMARISR
+323 ADLARISR
-334 ELVTLKCDVPD
+334 ELVTLSTDITG
-345 LPDIETLRLKDIDPE
+345 LPDIGTLEVQDIDADN
-360 TILPFLEEQGF
+360 ILPFLEEQGF
-371 RSLQGKVLSHMDA
+371 RSLQVKILSHMGADA
-384 DVSASYQASATAA
+384 PISAHTA
-397 PEEIDYETVTTMD
+397 PDPTSISYETVTTMD
-410 QLNRWI
+410 QLNKWVQNIKYAR
-416 SDISAA
+416 
-422 FQVTIDT
+422 QVTIDT

-449 SGVACYIPLSH
+449 SGKACYIPLAH
-460 KTVVAG
+460 TTVVAG
-466 ELDFGDNNAPEQLP
+466 ELDFGGNSAPDQLP
-480 MDQVLAALKPL
+480 MNQVLSTLKPL
-491 LEDPAILKIGQNIK
+491 FEDPAILKIGQNIK
-505 YDYLILSK
+505 YDYLILAK
-513 HDIHISPL
+513 HDIQISPY

-532 AGVNRHGMDDL
+532 AGSHHHGMDEL
-543 AKLHLDHDCIPF
+543 ARRHLDHDCIPF

-589 LHRLLK
+589 LHRYLK
-595 PRLAAEG
+595 PRLAEEG

-612 PLVGVLAN
+612 SLAAVLAS

-625 ILVDRAMLHRLSN
+625 ILVDRQMLHRLSN
-638 DFAERLSVLEKE
+638 DFAERLAVLEKE
-650 IHQLAGKEFN
+650 IHSLAGHEFN

-669 LLFVDM
+669 ILFGEM

-686 GYGTNV
+686 GFSTNV
-692 DVMEGLAN
+692 DVMEKLAGE
-700 DGHVL
+700 GHEM
-705 PARVLDWRQL
+705 PQKVLDWRQL

-729 INADTG
+729 VNADTG

-760 IPIRTEE
+760 IPIRSEE
-767 GRKIRRAFI
+767 GRKIRQAFI
-776 PKAGHKFLAA
+776 PKPGHKLLAA

-802 DSLKQAFRDGIDIHA
+802 DSLKEAFHNGIDIHA
-817 MTASEVFGVPIEGMD
+817 MTASQVFGVPIEGMD
-832 PIVRRQAKAINFGII
+832 PLIRRQAKAINFGII

-856 RQLGIGNAE
+856 RQLGIGNKE
-865 AKQFIET
+865 AKAFIET

-877 PGIRTYMEE
+877 PGIQKYMED

-913 NGMRR
+913 NGMQR

-928 PIQGAAADVIRRA
+928 PIQGAAADIIRRA
-941 MIQMPEALRSAGLEA
+941 MIRMPDALEQAGLSA

-971 EDQMDQTIPVVK
+971 EDQMDQTITVVK
-983 AVMEGAALPAI
+983 DIMEQAALPAI
-994 EISVPLTVDCGVGNN
+994 DITVPLTVDCGIGDN

>member
-1 MTDSIFSA
+1 MTDSPPGA

-36 DGTPINAVMGFSNML
+36 DGTPINAVLGFSNML

-59 DNARPSHLACIFDRA
+59 GADRPSHLACIFDRA

-82 YPEYKAHRPP
+82 YADYKAHRPP
-92 APEDLVP
+92 APDDLVP
-99 QFPIIHEAVKAFNI
+99 QFAIIREAVTAFNV
-113 PAIDA
+113 PAIDSN
-118 AGFEADDIIATY
+118 GFEADDIIATY
-130 ARLAEAEGFTVTI
+130 ARRAEAMGFRVTI
-143 VSSDKDLMQLVGDKI
+143 VSSDKDLMQLVGDRI
-158 EMFDSMKNRRIGPD
+158 TMFDSMKNRHIGPV
-172 EVFEKFGVGP
+172 EVLEKFGVGP
-182 EKVIEVQALSGD
+182 EKVIEIQALAGD
-194 AADNVPGVPG
+194 SSDNVPGVPG
-204 VGMET
+204 IGVKT
-209 ASIVISRF
+209 AAQLITEYGDLD
-217 SLEEILN
+217 SLLARAGEIRQPKRREKL
-224 LNEASLQIVI
+224 
-234 TLVKKELQQLED
+234 LENA
-246 DIHSL
+246 H
-251 VGHKFKITSAEETG
+251 
-265 VAFFETLGLKG
+265 
-276 GKKNDKGKYKLIN
+276 
-289 TETLKHMTAEGLEVA
+289 
-304 AKLME
+304 
-309 FRRLRKCPNIIEKI
+309 
-323 RDDADMARISR
+323 MARISR
-334 ELVTLKCDVPD
+334 DLVTLKADVEG
-345 LPDIETLRLKDIDPE
+345 LPEIDSLEVRDIDPE
-360 TILPFLEEQGF
+360 AVLPFLEEQGF
-371 RSLQGKVLSHMDA
+371 RSLAGKVLSHMGP
-384 DVSASYQASATAA
+384 DVPAGYHPPSVPAELS
-397 PEEIDYETVTTMD
+397 YETVTTMD
-410 QLNRWI
+410 QLDGWI
-416 SDISAA
+416 RDIRAA
-422 FQVTIDT
+422 RQVTIDT
-429 ETTSLNAMRAKLVG
+429 ETTSLNAMRARLVG
-443 ISLSIT
+443 ISLSIEA
-449 SGVACYIPLSH
+449 GRACYIPMGH
-460 KTVVAG
+460 TTVTEG
-466 ELDFGDNNAPEQLP
+466 ELDFGDNTAPEQLP
-480 MDQVLAALKPL
+480 VDMVLSALKPL
-491 LEDPAILKIGQNIK
+491 LHSPAILKIGQNIK

-513 HDIHISPL
+513 HDIHMTPM

-532 AGVNRHGMDDL
+532 AGVHHHGMDEL
-543 AKLHLDHDCIPF
+543 ARLHLDHDCIPF
-555 KEICGTGK
+555 KDICGTGK

-595 PRLAAEG
+595 PRLVDEG

-612 PLVGVLAN
+612 PLAPVLAD
-620 MEKEG
+620 MERAG
-625 ILVDRAMLHRLSN
+625 ILVDRQMLNRLSN
-638 DFAERLSVLEKE
+638 DFAERLDVLEKE
-650 IHQLAGKEFN
+650 IHGLAGHAFN

-669 LLFVDM
+669 ILFDEM
-675 GLPGGKKNKSG
+675 GLKGGKKNKSG
-686 GYGTNV
+686 GYSTNV
-692 DVMEGLAN
+692 DVMEGLAAE
-700 DGHVL
+700 GHAL

-767 GRKIRRAFI
+767 GRKIRQAFI
-776 PKAGHKFLAA
+776 PAPGHKFLAA

-802 DSLKQAFRDGIDIHA
+802 DSLKQAFHDGIDIHA

-832 PIVRRQAKAINFGII
+832 PIIRRQAKAINFGII

-856 RQLGIGNAE
+856 RQLGIGKGE
-865 AKQFIET
+865 AKQYIDT

-877 PGIRTYMEE
+877 PGIYQYMED
-886 TKDFCRKHGY
+886 TKEFCRRHGY

-941 MIQMPEALRSAGLEA
+941 MIRMPTALATAGLEA

-971 EDQMDQTIPVVK
+971 EAQVDQTVSVVK
-983 AVMEGAALPAI
+983 DVMENAALPARD
-994 EISVPLTVDCGVGNN
+994 ISVPLTVDCGVGDN

>member
-1 MTDSIFSA
+1 MTVSKL
-9 SAKHLYLIDGSGF
+9 KHLYLIDGSGF
-22 IFRAYHALPPMTRH
+22 IFRAFHALPPMTRH
-36 DGTPINAVMGFSNML
+36 DGTPINAVLGFSNML
-51 FKLLKDLD
+51 FKLLKDLN
-59 DNARPSHLACIFDRA
+59 DNERPSHLACIFDRA

-82 YPEYKAHRPP
+82 YPDYKANRPP
-92 APEDLVP
+92 APDDLVP
-99 QFPIIHEAVKAFNI
+99 QFPIIRAAVDAFNVS
-113 PAIDA
+113 AIDSD
-118 AGFEADDIIATY
+118 GFEADDIIATY
-130 ARLAEAEGFTVTI
+130 ARDAEKQGFKVTI

-158 EMFDSMKNRRIGPD
+158 SMFDSMKNKHIGPD

-182 EKVIEVQALSGD
+182 EKVIEIQALAGD
-194 AADNVPGVPG
+194 SSDNVPGVPG
-204 VGMET
+204 IGVKT
-209 ASIVISRF
+209 AALLISEYGDLD
-217 SLEEILN
+217 SLLARAGEIKQN
-224 LNEASLQIVI
+224 KRRE
-234 TLVKKELQQLED
+234 
-246 DIHSL
+246 
-251 VGHKFKITSAEETG
+251 
-265 VAFFETLGLKG
+265 
-276 GKKNDKGKYKLIN
+276 KLI
-289 TETLKHMTAEGLEVA
+289 
-304 AKLME
+304 E
-309 FRRLRKCPNIIEKI
+309 F
-323 RDDADMARISR
+323 ADMARISR
-334 ELVTLKCDVPD
+334 ELVTLSTDVPD
-345 LPDIETLRLKDIDPE
+345 LPELETLAVQDIDAE
-360 TILPFLEEQGF
+360 NILPFLEEQGF
-371 RSLQGKVLSHMDA
+371 RSLQVQLLSHMSDYDIPA
-384 DVSASYQASATAA
+384 NIKV
-397 PEEIDYETVTTMD
+397 PEVISSEDIAYETVTTMD
-410 QLNRWI
+410 QLGRWI
-416 SDISAA
+416 RDIKRS
-422 FQVTIDT
+422 FQVAIDT
-429 ETTSLNAMRAKLVG
+429 ETTSLNAMRAELVG
-443 ISLSIT
+443 ISLSIR
-449 SGVACYIPLSH
+449 SGKACYIPLGHRAAAS
-460 KTVVAG
+460 G
-466 ELDFGDNNAPEQLP
+466 EFDFGDSKVPEQLP
-480 MDQVLAALKPL
+480 MDQLLAALKPI

-505 YDYLILSK
+505 YDYLILAK
-513 HDIHISPL
+513 HGIQISPL
-521 DDTMLI
+521 DDTMLL

-532 AGVNRHGMDDL
+532 AGRHHHGMDEL

-570 VPLDKAT
+570 VAVAAAT

-589 LHRLLK
+589 LHRILK
-595 PRLAAEG
+595 PRLADEG

-612 PLVGVLAN
+612 PLVPVIAA

-625 ILVDRAMLHRLSN
+625 ILVDRQMLSRLSN
-638 DFAERLSVLEKE
+638 DFAERLSLLEKE
-650 IHQLAGKEFN
+650 IHGLAGHEFN

-669 LLFVDM
+669 ILFGEM
-675 GLPGGKKNKSG
+675 GLPGAKKNKSG
-686 GYGTNV
+686 GYSTNV

-700 DGHVL
+700 AGHEF

-715 AKLKSTYTDALQNE
+715 AKLKSTYTDALQND
-729 INADTG
+729 INQDTG

-832 PIVRRQAKAINFGII
+832 PAVRRQAKAINFGII

-856 RQLGIGNAE
+856 RQLGIGNSE

-877 PGIRTYMEE
+877 PGIRHYMEE

-913 NGMRR
+913 NGMQRA
-918 SFGERAAINA
+918 FGERAAINA
-928 PIQGAAADVIRRA
+928 PIQGAAADVIKRA
-941 MIQMPEALRSAGLEA
+941 MIHMGPALDQARLDA

-971 EDQMDQTIPVVK
+971 EDQMDQTIPLVK
-983 AVMEGAALPAI
+983 AVMEKAALPAL
-994 EISVPLTVDCGVGNN
+994 EISVPLTVDCGVGDN

>member
-1 MTDSIFSA
+1 MTDSPLGA

-59 DNARPSHLACIFDRA
+59 DGERPSHLACIFDRA

-82 YPEYKAHRPP
+82 YPDYKAHRPP
-92 APEDLVP
+92 APDDLVP
-99 QFPIIHEAVKAFNI
+99 QFPIIREAVDAFNV
-113 PAIDA
+113 PAIDSD
-118 AGFEADDIIATY
+118 GFEADDIIATY
-130 ARLAEAEGFTVTI
+130 ARRAEAAGFKVTI
-143 VSSDKDLMQLVGDKI
+143 VSSDKDLMQLVG
-158 EMFDSMKNRRIGPD
+158 EQVSMFDSMKNRHIGPD
-172 EVFEKFGVGP
+172 EVFEKFGVTP
-182 EKVIEVQALSGD
+182 DKVIEIQALAGD
-194 AADNVPGVPG
+194 SSDNVPGVPG
-204 VGMET
+204 IGVKT
-209 ASIVISRF
+209 AAQLILEYGDLD
-217 SLEEILN
+217 SLLARAEEIKQPKRRQN
-224 LNEASLQIVI
+224 LI
-234 TLVKKELQQLED
+234 
-246 DIHSL
+246 
-251 VGHKFKITSAEETG
+251 
-265 VAFFETLGLKG
+265 
-276 GKKNDKGKYKLIN
+276 
-289 TETLKHMTAEGLEVA
+289 
-304 AKLME
+304 E
-309 FRRLRKCPNIIEKI
+309 F
-323 RDDADMARISR
+323 ADMARISLD
-334 ELVTLKCDVPD
+334 LVTLKQDVAG
-345 LPDIETLRLKDIDPE
+345 LPDIDSLAVKDIDPE
-360 TILPFLEEQGF
+360 AVLPFLEEQGF
-371 RSLQGKVLSHMDA
+371 RSLTNKVLSHMGS
-384 DVSASYQASATAA
+384 DVPETYQAAAA
-397 PEEIDYETVTTMD
+397 PTEVAYETVTTMN
-410 QLNRWI
+410 QLDRWI
-416 SDISAA
+416 TDIRAA
-422 FQVTIDT
+422 YQVTIDT
-429 ETTSLNAMRAKLVG
+429 ETTSLNAMRARLVG
-443 ISLSIT
+443 ISLSIEA
-449 SGVACYIPLSH
+449 GKACYIPLGHTS
-460 KTVVAG
+460 VVEG
-466 ELDFGDNNAPEQLP
+466 ELDFGDNKGPEQLP
-480 MDQVLAALKPL
+480 MEEVLTALKL
-491 LEDPAILKIGQNIK
+491 VLEDPAILKIGQNIK
-505 YDYLILSK
+505 YDYLILAK
-513 HDIHISPL
+513 HGIHISPL

-532 AGVNRHGMDDL
+532 AGRHHHGMDEL
-543 AKLHLDHDCIPF
+543 AKRHLDHDCIPF

-563 NKITFDQ
+563 NQITFDK

-595 PRLAAEG
+595 PRLVEDG
-602 MTTVY
+602 MMTVY
-607 ETLDR
+607 ETMDR
-612 PLVGVLAN
+612 PLAAVLAA
-620 MEKEG
+620 MEQEG
-625 ILVDRAMLHRLSN
+625 ILVDRQMLHRLSN
-638 DFAERLSVLEKE
+638 DFAERLGALETE
-650 IHQLAGKEFN
+650 IHGLAGREFN

-669 LLFVDM
+669 ILFDEM
-675 GLPGGKKNKSG
+675 GLSGGKKNKSG
-686 GYGTNV
+686 GYSTNV
-692 DVMEGLAN
+692 DVMEGLAAE
-700 DGHVL
+700 GHAL

-715 AKLKSTYTDALQNE
+715 AKLKSTYTDALQDQ

-746 TTGRLSSNDPNLQN
+746 TTGRLASNDPNLQN

-767 GRKIRRAFI
+767 GRKIRKAFI

-817 MTASEVFGVPIEGMD
+817 MTASQVFGVPIEGMD
-832 PIVRRQAKAINFGII
+832 PAVRRQAKAINFGII

-865 AKQFIET
+865 AKQFIDT

-877 PGIRTYMEE
+877 PGIRQYMED
-886 TKDFCRKHGY
+886 TKDFCRKYGY

-941 MIQMPEALRSAGLEA
+941 MIRMPDALEGAGLSA

-971 EDQMDQTIPVVK
+971 EAEMERTIPVVK
-983 AVMEGAALPAI
+983 EIMEKAALPAI
-994 EISVPLTVDCGVGNN
+994 EISVPLTVDCGIGDN